1 MNRRKKTFEH
11 FWLLVQITTQF
22 KSFLIKMKAWRLS
35 IHFGCSELSV
45 VMHGVTWL
53 FLVWQVVKMLILV
66 VVLFLLC
73 WGPRLAKYLQRLCF
87 TFFPRFI
94 METTLK
100 MQIVQFNNAVY
111 WVRVVIFLLPFL
123 HSISEI
129 WSFTLHF
136 TLHFKKIKLIIYI
149 SKSIDLCGY
158 E

>member
-1 MNRRKKTFEH
+1 
-11 FWLLVQITTQF
+11 
-22 KSFLIKMKAWRLS
+22 
-35 IHFGCSELSV
+35 
-45 VMHGVTWL
+45 
-53 FLVWQVVKMLILV
+53 
-66 VVLFLLC
+66 
-73 WGPRLAKYLQRLCF
+73 
-87 TFFPRFI
+87 

-129 WSFTLHF
+129 WSFTLQF
-136 TLHFKKIKLIIYI
+136 TLHFKKIELKIYF